1 METNFLFM
9 CNIEFINQRTIQKM
23 SNYSLTAIISIP
35 EVAGYFFPNRHF
47 EHISRNM
54 LYSLMVDKL
63 EAIPQIGKIIIN
75 TDAGR
80 IKDHYSRYGK
90 IKVIDVY
97 RSEPQEIELE
107 LTSDKVTTAMLEH
120 VETEHILQLGPIFPF
135 LRQQT
140 IQNAIENY
148 HRYVLDPEDSRYDSL
163 FTIKAMNRRL
173 YDSDKNMMRE
183 DRPNTFVEDGILHI
197 FNRSTFLANGNR
209 KVGKNPFSYSIDDIE
224 NLAIDSEENYRL
236 AVLIDEH
243 RYRFPGVFGR

>member
-1 METNFLFM
+1 
-9 CNIEFINQRTIQKM
+9 M

-63 EAIPQIGKIIIN
+63 EAIPQIGKIVIN

-80 IKDHYSRYGK
+80 IKNHYSRNSK

-97 RSEPQEIELE
+97 RPEPQEIELE
-107 LTSDKVTTAMLEH
+107 LTSDKVTTAILEH

-135 LRQQT
+135 LKQQT
-140 IQNAIENY
+140 IENVIESY
-148 HRYVLDPEDSRYDSL
+148 DKYVLDPEDGRYDAL
-163 FTIKAMNRRL
+163 FTIKTLNRRL
-173 YDSDKNMMRE
+173 YDSDKNIMRE

-209 KVGKNPFSYSIDDIE
+209 KVGKNPYAYGIDDIE
-224 NLAIDSEENYRL
+224 NLAIDSEQNYRL

-243 RYRFPGVFGR
+243 RYRFPGVF